1 MKRKSVWLP
10 KECFT
15 RPIEHLEDSLG
26 YTGILLRGELARFAL
41 NLGHC
46 VFGAYN
52 FDNVSDFLGHQRE
65 LVHNFSCVFP
75 EVEVKGIART
85 EGKLE
90 LILGDETGE
99 MYATYTWKPRIEFEE
114 GINKEFDWAFDPF
127 NDPIMGSQN
136 GDKLKI
142 YDARYE
148 GIPNHVV
155 LPYHYYVLNEQAYQR
170 VSDLRKSAIEEMNRV
185 KLNLNKEE

>member
-1 MKRKSVWLP
+1 MKRKTVWIP

-15 RPIEHLEDSLG
+15 RPIEHLEGSPG
-26 YTGILLRGELARFAL
+26 YTLLFLRGEMARFAL
-41 NLGHC
+41 NIGHG

-52 FDNVSDFLGHQRE
+52 FDNVGDFLEHQKE
-65 LVHNFSCVFP
+65 LIRNFSCVFP

-90 LILGDETGE
+90 LILSDETGNI
-99 MYATYTWKPRIEFEE
+99 YATYAWETRIHQSDDC
-114 GINKEFDWAFDPF
+114 NLDMAFDPW
-127 NDPIMGSQN
+127 NNPIMGARN

-148 GIPNHVV
+148 GTPNHVI
-155 LPYHYYVLNEQAYQR
+155 LPFHYYVLNEQAYQR
-170 VSDLRKSAIEEMNRV
+170 VSNLRKSAIEHQR
-185 KLNLNKEE
+185 KLSISKPTID